1 MDNNNMYNQNNN
13 MYSQDNGNVYSQ
25 NNTQGSG
32 YSSYYEAPVQ
42 PQVQTPIGQDLEE
55 PVSVGEWMIAMLL
68 MVIPCVNIVLMFVW
82 AFSSSEKKSKSN
94 YFKAS
99 LIWAGIGIVLWIV
112 FVILM
117 SAGAIAGMGGL

>member
-1 MDNNNMYNQNNN
+1 MYNQ
-13 MYSQDNGNVYSQ
+13 DNGGMYSQ
-25 NNTQGSG
+25 NNTQNTG

-68 MVIPCVNIVLMFVW
+68 MIIPCVNIVLMFVW
-82 AFSSSEKKSKSN
+82 AFSHSEKKSKSN

-99 LIWAGIGIVLWIV
+99 LIWAGIGIVLWLV
-112 FVILM
+112 VVILM

>member
-1 MDNNNMYNQNNN
+1 MDSNNMYNQNNN
-13 MYSQDNGNVYSQ
+13 MYGQEGGNAYGQ
-25 NNTQGSG
+25 NNTQGAG

-42 PQVQTPIGQDLEE
+42 PQAQTPVGQGLEE
-55 PVSVGEWMIAMLL
+55 PVSLGEWMIAMLL
-68 MVIPCVNIVLMFVW
+68 MLIPCVNIVLMFVW

-99 LIWAGIGIVLWIV
+99 LIWTGLSIVLWIV
-112 FVILM
+112 LMILM